1 MKQPL
6 IRKEHLGPENGQRD
20 LPRDLRVE
28 AERRLQLAQSG
39 TLNGSIATAYALLAI
54 HNTLRSALIHR
65 RSSDLGHGPGDTSPV
80 PRIPAQCLPPKT
92 RSLLRS
98 AARIGPSALVD
109 LLRAVAETINPA
121 AHTASGSR

>member
-6 IRKEHLGPENGQRD
+6 IRKEHLGPESGQRG
-20 LPRDLRVE
+20 LPRDLRAE

-54 HNTLRSALIHR
+54 HDTFIKILDHLISAW
-65 RSSDLGHGPGDTSPV
+65 PGDTSPI
-80 PRIPAQCLPPKT
+80 PRIPANACVRRPDHCCVARHASAPRRWWISCLPSLR
-92 RSLLRS
+92 RS
-98 AARIGPSALVD
+98 
-109 LLRAVAETINPA
+109 PA